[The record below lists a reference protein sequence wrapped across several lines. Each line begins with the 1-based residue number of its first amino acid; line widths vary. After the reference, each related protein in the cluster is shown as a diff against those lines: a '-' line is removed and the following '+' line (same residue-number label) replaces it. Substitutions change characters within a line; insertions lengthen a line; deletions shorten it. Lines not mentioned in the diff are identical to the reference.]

1 MDRGCGSAGVH
12 DDGVRVV
19 HPDRVVQDRGSETA
33 MRIVLALDGSA
44 GAETARQLA
53 GGLPWPAPSTIH
65 ALRVIEPI
73 YDVFG
78 LPPASVGSYDAV
90 VPAFTEVTAEL
101 EGDVAGTARDGLAVT
116 THVVVGRPATAIIE
130 LARDQLA
137 DAIVM
142 GSRGRGP
149 MASMLLGSV
158 SAEVVSH
165 APCPVIVARRPTME
179 RVMIAVDG
187 SATTDRVIDGVIG
200 LGCFAGRRLEVV
212 AVAPS
217 PVPGPGAMLGGYG
230 APVAWFEEAVA
241 SAREAMAAV
250 AEASAT
256 RLAEAGFQVTWS
268 VPMGDA
274 AATIVD
280 HAATS
285 RADVIVV
292 GTHGHT
298 GLDRLL
304 LGSVARNVLVHA
316 HTTVVVIPRR

>member
-1 MDRGCGSAGVH
+1 
-12 DDGVRVV
+12 
-19 HPDRVVQDRGSETA
+19 

-44 GAETARQLA
+44 GAETALRLVTA
-53 GGLPWPAPSTIH
+53 LPWPSPTTVRAV
-65 ALRVIEPI
+65 RVIEPI

-78 LPPASVGSYDAV
+78 LPAVDLGPSDAF
-90 VPAFTEVTAEL
+90 VPAFGEVKAEL
-101 EGDVAGTARDGLAVT
+101 DEEVGGLARDGLTVDPHAI
-116 THVVVGRPATAIIE
+116 VGRPASVIVETARSE
-130 LARDQLA
+130 AA

-149 MASMLLGSV
+149 MASMVLGSV
-158 SAEVVSH
+158 SAEVVGH
-165 APCPVIVARRPTME
+165 ATCPVIVARRPTME

-187 SATTDRVIDGVIG
+187 SDTTDRVIDAVIG

-217 PVPGPGAMLGGYG
+217 PVPGPGIMFAGGYG
-230 APVAWFEEAVA
+230 VPVEWFEEGVEAARDAMAETA
-241 SAREAMAAV
+241 SAAA
-250 AEASAT
+250 A
-256 RLAEAGFQVTWS
+256 RLTEAGFEVTWS
-268 VPMGDA
+268 VPLGDP

-285 RADVIVV
+285 HADAIVV
-292 GTHGHT
+292 GTHGRT

-304 LGSVARNVLVHA
+304 LGSVARNVLLHA